1 MHVHIHIPA
10 CHSAMDEVHTHT
22 HTLKGG
28 GRAGKERG
36 VLYGGG
42 GVMTLRIP
50 REF

>member
-1 MHVHIHIPA
+1 MHVHMHIPA
-10 CHSAMDEVHTHT
+10 CHSAMDEVHT

-42 GVMTLRIP
+42 VMT
-50 REF
+50 